1 MTDNEFMLFD
11 RLTKIKA
18 TIEKYGEENFYL
30 SFSGGKDSTVLHEL
44 LDLAIPGN
52 TIPRVYANTGIELNL
67 VRQFVQD
74 KAEQDQ
80 RIVIIKPSQP
90 IKKVLEE
97 NGYPFKS
104 KEHSFYLETY
114 QRNKAYTKTVN
125 RYLYPS
131 EKRKSFGCPQVL
143 RYQFTPDFDLKISD
157 KCCNELKKKPLKQ
170 WQKENNK
177 PYSIVGLR
185 QAEGGQRNRT
195 KCLAFNGDKLKAFHP
210 LAIVGD
216 DFIEWF
222 IEEYNV
228 ELSAVYYPP
237 YNFRRT
243 GCKGCPFAPDL
254 QKELDTL
261 QEFFP
266 NERKQCEII
275 WQPIYD
281 EYRRINYRLKDGGQL
296 KWF

>member
-80 RIVIIKPSQP
+80 RVVIIKPSQP

-185 QAEGGQRNRT
+185 QAEGGQRNNT
-195 KCLAFNGDKLKAFHP
+195 KCLAFNGNKLKAFHP

-237 YNFRRT
+237 YNFKRT
-243 GCKGCPFAPDL
+243 GCKGCPFALHL
-254 QKELDTL
+254 QNELETLERYFPKER
-261 QEFFP
+261 Q
-266 NERKQCEII
+266 QCEII
-275 WQPIYD
+275 WKPVYD
-281 EYRRINYRLKDGGQL
+281 EYRRLNYRLKDGGQL